1 MTRFE
6 YAWPELRWIDI
17 LEPDLAALTA
27 LAAEF
32 GLPTHMLEKSLD
44 PEHLPR
50 CEFLQS
56 GTFLILRHFDKGCS
70 DDAGTMQELTTKLIV
85 ITGPD
90 YVITIHRGLIPA
102 LEKQQLKAPDEL
114 HDMTS
119 FMHLLFCFVVESFS
133 RPLDELEAK
142 TDSIERRVFALKR
155 KNVLREGYKVKRKA
169 STYRKVFKFTND
181 VFMKLQ
187 SRPQFPMNDLTDAK
201 EPLDRL
207 FFYADNIHEEITG
220 LLNLHVSLM
229 AQKTND
235 ASFKTSEVMRTL
247 TVFSIFFLP
256 LNFLA
261 GLYGMNFE
269 HIPGLKT
276 YNGFIITLFG
286 MFVIAVAILV
296 WMYRKGWLKRE
307 DF

>member
-1 MTRFE
+1 MNRFE
-6 YAWPELRWIDI
+6 HQWPELKWID
-17 LEPDLAALTA
+17 LEEPNEDVLTA

-32 GLPTHMLEKSLD
+32 GFPMHTLVSSLD
-44 PEHLPR
+44 PEHLPK
-50 CEFLQS
+50 CEFLEA
-56 GTFLILRHFDKGCS
+56 GTFLILRHFDKTAN
-70 DDAGTMQELTTKLIV
+70 DHAATMQELTTKLIV
-85 ITGPD
+85 ITGAD
-90 YVITIHRGLIPA
+90 FVVTIHRGALPGLEKIRSQVLTEIHDLSSFVRNTFCLVVNSFEHPLEA
-102 LEKQQLKAPDEL
+102 LESKTEL
-114 HDMTS
+114 
-119 FMHLLFCFVVESFS
+119 
-133 RPLDELEAK
+133 
-142 TDSIERRVFALKR
+142 IEGRVFALKK
-155 KNVLREGYKVKRKA
+155 KNVLREGYKVKRRA

-187 SRPQFPMNDLTDAK
+187 GRVEFPLNDLSEAK

-207 FFYADNIHEEITG
+207 YFYADNIHEEITG

-235 ASFKTSEVMRTL
+235 ASFRTSEVMRIL

-276 YNGFIITLFG
+276 YNGFVITLFG

-296 WMYRKGWLKRE
+296 WMYRKGWLKKE